1 MALSDSPISQ
11 HNVTNSGADNTRWG
25 VILLCHGSQRGTS
38 RDECSCAWVAENA
51 SSPAWCRNCP
61 STPQGL
67 AEASHRLQMAL
78 GEAEAK
84 VLLSCL
90 EFIQP
95 HPDQAVQ
102 ILAEQG
108 LRRLVIMPYLLGH
121 GKHATEEM
129 EEVLGE
135 LRANLPQVQLEL
147 TQGLGADPRMADL
160 VVERV
165 HDLDGVAP
173 TPADGKDDVGI
184 LLVKAG
190 TKTQYDDCLWMR
202 ELGEMV
208 EQRLG
213 MGYAVEV
220 AQSHYGDPTMPGA
233 AAKLVE
239 ERGVSSVVFVPY
251 LFFPGLIL
259 QRNVLGGMKELQ
271 KKYPKVAMHIAPPL
285 GVNDRVV
292 AVAADRVRDVWSQN
306 AGVS

>member
-1 MALSDSPISQ
+1 MALSDRPISQ
-11 HNVTNSGADNTRWG
+11 LNGTNSSAGNSRWG

-38 RDECSCAWVAENA
+38 REECSCAWVAENE

-67 AEASHRLQMAL
+67 SDASQRLQKAL
-78 GEAEAK
+78 GETDAQ

-95 HPDQAVQ
+95 HPDQAVK
-102 ILAEQG
+102 ILADQG
-108 LRRLVIMPYLLGH
+108 LQQLVIMPYLLGH

-129 EEVLGE
+129 AEVLE
-135 LRANLPQVQLEL
+135 DLRASLPQVQLEL
-147 TQGLGADPRMADL
+147 TEGLGADPRMADL

-173 TPADGKDDVGI
+173 TPADGNGDVGI

-190 TKTQYDDCLWMR
+190 TKTQYDDCLWMQ
-202 ELGEMV
+202 ELGQMV

-220 AQSHYGDPTMPGA
+220 AQSHYGDPTMPAA

-239 ERGVSSVVFVPY
+239 ERQVSSVICVPY

-271 KKYPKVAMHIAPPL
+271 EKYPNVVMQVTPPL
-285 GVNDRVV
+285 GVDDRVV
-292 AVAADRVRDVWSQN
+292 AVAADRVREVWHQT
-306 AGVS
+306 AEVS